1 MFLKS
6 RMLNK
11 KITFVMVQYLSICF
25 LWTGLCFHLYA
36 DTAGTLAPLSEKGK
50 IGKGKPDEAGI
61 TVKAE
66 DIEQAMISENEV
78 KAHVSKAIDEK
89 KSFIVSL
96 EQDAKAMGI
105 YRDRLQQAKKDY
117 QSGDAN
123 PKFLELLNREIEVVK
138 EKIDID
144 NEQIE
149 TYEDRIAV
157 LHDQSKVYSEQ
168 VVLLKSI
175 LTLEASI
182 STTPYDAVPMI
193 RKEIDIAESCIVEIQ
208 DGIKEKASVVSFFT
222 NRLKEIRDKAFVDEQ
237 NLAKNLKS
245 VKEGIED
252 SELTKKLQEQIDRI
266 LLWKKAVNEQWIT
279 IFKTRL
285 ETSKIRYDVALQA
298 WKNAEINAAFL
309 AEKVRRLEEGQ
320 KEEEL
325 KKKQAELE
333 VTKKPKSK

>member
-1 MFLKS
+1 MKYRMFSKENSFTLVAY
-6 RMLNK
+6 
-11 KITFVMVQYLSICF
+11 TFICF

-36 DTAGTLAPLSEKGK
+36 QTVETPTPLSEKGK
-50 IGKGKPDEAGI
+50 IGKVKLDETGI

-66 DIEQAMISENEV
+66 DIEQARINEEEV
-78 KAHVSKAIDEK
+78 KANVGKSIDEI
-89 KSFIVSL
+89 KSFIISL

-105 YRDRLQQAKKDY
+105 YRDRLQQDKKDY
-117 QSGDAN
+117 QNRDAN
-123 PKFLELLNREIEVVK
+123 PKSSELLGIEIEVIK

-149 TYEDRIAV
+149 TYEDRITV
-157 LHDQSKVYSEQ
+157 LHDQSKVYSDQ

-175 LTLEASI
+175 LKLEDAISMTL
-182 STTPYDAVPMI
+182 YDAAPTI
-193 RKEIDIAESCIVEIQ
+193 RKEVDIAKSCIVAIQ

-222 NRLKEIRDKAFVDEQ
+222 NRLKEIRDKVFVDEQ

-252 SELTKKLQEQIDRI
+252 DELTKKLQEKIDSI
-266 LLWKKAVNEQWIT
+266 LVWKKAVNGQQIS
-279 IFKTRL
+279 IFKMRL

-298 WKNAEINAAFL
+298 WKNAEINVAFL
-309 AEKVRRLEEGQ
+309 AEKVRRLEEKQ
-320 KEEEL
+320 KDEEL

-333 VTKKPKSK
+333 ATKKPRK